1 MGLQK
6 SKHVYAGFEM
16 SKQIFSTGLEVAHNK
31 LAVWLNVLWNY
42 HVWYVSLKKDLAN
55 VTSGKVS
62 GPIESTWQNCDT
74 LLLPLIAPVHVE

>member
-31 LAVWLNVLWNY
+31 LAV
-42 HVWYVSLKKDLAN
+42 
-55 VTSGKVS
+55 
-62 GPIESTWQNCDT
+62 
-74 LLLPLIAPVHVE
+74 